1 MDNDNFLDSNLYPLM
16 NEDIDNFK
24 NNYSIAYK
32 EMLNKTVE
40 KSESKDIYHSIITTK
55 DKENDYRT
63 SFPYNEDPY
72 ASFSHKKLEDTV
84 KNGYVVEENLD
95 NDDVIHHTNAQ
106 LHVLEKN
113 DESDKDK
120 EVNRPFM
127 WNFIEYQEKE
137 ETSTTNDILIRNSL
151 NLRAAQFSQDI
162 ITFNFYY
169 IPYCNIFIKND
180 DKYQEIRVTYKGKV
194 YTHDFRI
201 IAGEEIKVEL
211 VPRFHQEDG
220 WFITTGELNFKGGII
235 TEDTTISATPSN
247 VNQSFYFIGFA
258 NLNREFLGSRW
269 NKKYFGH
276 NENIKFVRKKVKF
289 PDFMTKVAVCAC
301 NTSAI
306 WAGGRG
312 GHLHIGHH
320 HGNDS
325 DQYYSRGYSGDGLI
339 KGFVYPYAYNSEKV
353 HTISFKKTLDSV
365 KDLNS
370 DPKVVFKKSILHISG
385 GDNNFDQEITSASL
399 LGGTKF
405 FELTQMK
412 LWDDLDYNKAVYQ
425 FPFNDIRVTYPDNT
439 PVQKD
444 VVERMATNI
453 YPMYYHIMKIDPSI
467 TYDFFFATDGYGKG
481 RQYCDFIFW
490 NEEIENN
497 PISSIEYDSINPVM
511 RNIDIYHEE

>member
-1 MDNDNFLDSNLYPLM
+1 MANDNFLDSNLYPLM

-40 KSESKDIYHSIITTK
+40 KADSKDIYHSIITTK

-84 KNGYVVEENLD
+84 KSGYVVEENLD
-95 NDDVIHHTNAQ
+95 NDDVITHGNAQ

-113 DESDKDK
+113 DEVDKDK

-169 IPYCNIFIKND
+169 IPYCNIMIKND
-180 DKYQEIRVTYKGKV
+180 DKYQEIRVTYKGEV
-194 YTHDFRI
+194 YTHDFRVI
-201 IAGEEIKVEL
+201 SGEEIQVEL
-211 VPRFHQEDG
+211 VPRFNQEDG

-235 TEDTTISATPSN
+235 TEDTTISATPSD
-247 VNQSFYFIGFA
+247 VYKSFYFIGFA
-258 NLNREFLGSRW
+258 NINREFLGSRW

-312 GHLHIGHH
+312 GHLHVGHH

-325 DQYYSRGYSGDGLI
+325 DQYYSRGYSGVGLI
-339 KGFVYPYAYNSEKV
+339 KEFVYPYAYNSKNV

-370 DPKVVFKKSILHISG
+370 DPKVVFKKSVYHFSGTDNDAPYDILAI
-385 GDNNFDQEITSASL
+385 SL

-412 LWDDLDYNKAVYQ
+412 LWDDLDYNKATYQ
-425 FPFNDIRVTYPDNT
+425 FPFNDIRVTYPDNI
-439 PVQKD
+439 PIQKG
-444 VVERMATNI
+444 VVELMGTNI
-453 YPMYYHIMKIDPSI
+453 YPMLFHIMKIDPSI

-481 RQYCDFIFW
+481 RQYCNFIFW

-497 PISSIEYDSINPVM
+497 PISSIEYDSVNPVM

>member
-84 KNGYVVEENLD
+84 KHGYVVEENLD
-95 NDDVIHHTNAQ
+95 NDDEINHTNAQ
-106 LHVLEKN
+106 LYVLEKS

-151 NLRAAQFSQDI
+151 NLRQAQFSQDI

-180 DKYQEIRVTYKGKV
+180 DKYQEIRVTYKGEV
-194 YTHDFRI
+194 YTHDFRVI
-201 IAGEEIKVEL
+201 SGEEIKVEL
-211 VPRFHQEDG
+211 VPRFNQEDG
-220 WFITTGELNFKGGII
+220 WFITTGKLNFKGGII
-235 TEDTTISATPSN
+235 TEDTTISATPSDL
-247 VNQSFYFIGFA
+247 NQSFYCIGFA
-258 NLNREFLGSRW
+258 NLNREYEGSRW

-276 NENIKFVRKKVKF
+276 NENIKFVRRKVKF
-289 PDFMTKVAVCAC
+289 PDFMTKVAVCPCYA
-301 NTSAI
+301 SAI
-306 WAGGRG
+306 WYGGRG
-312 GHLHIGHH
+312 GKIHTGHH

-325 DQYYSRGYSGDGLI
+325 DQFRSRVWGVEEI
-339 KGFVYPYAYNSEKV
+339 KRWVYLYAYNSERV
-353 HTISFKKTLDSV
+353 HNISFKKTLDSV
-365 KDLNS
+365 KNLKS
-370 DPKVVFKKSILHISG
+370 DPKVVFKKSIHHFYG
-385 GDNNFDQEITSASL
+385 TDNDAAWDLYDVSL

-412 LWDDLDYNKAVYQ
+412 LWDDQDYNKAIYQ
-425 FPFNDIRVTYPDNT
+425 FPFNDIRVTYPDNIPT
-439 PVQKD
+439 K
-444 VVERMATNI
+444 NI
-453 YPMYYHIMKIDPSI
+453 HNKLPMLFHIMKIDPSI
-467 TYDFFFATDGYGKG
+467 TYDFFFSTDGYGKG

-497 PISSIEYDSINPVM
+497 PVSSIEYDSVNPVM
-511 RNIDIYHEE
+511 RNIDIYHED

>member
-1 MDNDNFLDSNLYPLM
+1 MDNDNFLDSDLYPLM

-95 NDDVIHHTNAQ
+95 NDDVINHTNAQ

-151 NLRAAQFSQDI
+151 NLRQAQFSQDI

-180 DKYQEIRVTYKGKV
+180 DKYQEIRVTYKGEV
-194 YTHDFRI
+194 YTHDFRVI
-201 IAGEEIKVEL
+201 SGEEIKVEL
-211 VPRFHQEDG
+211 VPRFNQEDG

-247 VNQSFYFIGFA
+247 VNQSFYCIGFA
-258 NLNREFLGSRW
+258 NLNREYEGSRW

-276 NENIKFVRKKVKF
+276 NENIKFVRRKIKF
-289 PDFMTKVAVCAC
+289 PNFMTKVAVCPCYA
-301 NTSAI
+301 SAI
-306 WAGGRG
+306 WYGGRG
-312 GHLHIGHH
+312 GKIHTGRH

-325 DQYYSRGYSGDGLI
+325 DQYKSRVWGVEEI
-339 KGFVYPYAYNSEKV
+339 KGWVYPYAYNSEKV

-365 KDLNS
+365 KNLNS
-370 DPKVVFKKSILHISG
+370 DPKVVFKKSIHHFYG
-385 GDNNFDQEITSASL
+385 TDNDAAWDKFDVSL

-412 LWDDLDYNKAVYQ
+412 LWDDQDYNKAIYQ
-425 FPFNDIRVTYPDNT
+425 FPFNDIRVTYPDNIPT
-439 PVQKD
+439 K
-444 VVERMATNI
+444 NI
-453 YPMYYHIMKIDPSI
+453 NNKLPMLFHIMKIDPSI
-467 TYDFFFATDGYGKG
+467 TYDFFFSTDGYGKG

-497 PISSIEYDSINPVM
+497 PVSSIEYDSINPVM

>member
-84 KNGYVVEENLD
+84 KSGYVIEENLD
-95 NDDVIHHTNAQ
+95 NDDVITHGNAQ

-151 NLRAAQFSQDI
+151 NLRQAQFSQDI

-180 DKYQEIRVTYKGKV
+180 DKYQEIRITYKGEV
-194 YTHDFRI
+194 YTHDFRV

-235 TEDTTISATPSN
+235 TEDTTISATPSD
-247 VNQSFYFIGFA
+247 VNKSFYFIGFA
-258 NLNREFLGSRW
+258 NINREFLGSRW

-339 KGFVYPYAYNSEKV
+339 KGFVYPYAYSSKKV

-385 GDNNFDQEITSASL
+385 GDNNFDEEITYVSL

-412 LWDDLDYNKAVYQ
+412 LWDDLDYNKAIYQ
-425 FPFNDIRVTYPDNT
+425 FPFNDIRVTYPDNI
-439 PVQKD
+439 PIQKD
-444 VVERMATNI
+444 VVERMSTNI
-453 YPMYYHIMKIDPSI
+453 YPMYYHIMKIDSSI

-497 PISSIEYDSINPVM
+497 PVSSIEYDSINPVM

>member
-1 MDNDNFLDSNLYPLM
+1 MANDNFLDSDLYPLM

-40 KSESKDIYHSIITTK
+40 KADSKDIYHSIITTK

-84 KNGYVVEENLD
+84 KSGYVIEENLD
-95 NDDVIHHTNAQ
+95 NDDIITHGNAQ

-113 DESDKDK
+113 DEVDKDK

-180 DKYQEIRVTYKGKV
+180 DKYQEIRVTYKGEV
-194 YTHDFRI
+194 YTHDFRV

-301 NTSAI
+301 NTSTI

-312 GHLHIGHH
+312 GHLHVGHH

-339 KGFVYPYAYNSEKV
+339 KSFVYHYAYNSKGV
-353 HTISFKKTLDSV
+353 HIISFKKTLESV

-370 DPKVVFKKSILHISG
+370 DPQVVFKKSVYHFSGTDNDAPYDILAI
-385 GDNNFDQEITSASL
+385 SL

-412 LWDDLDYNKAVYQ
+412 LWDDLDYNKSVYK
-425 FPFNDIRVTYPDNT
+425 FPFNDIRVTYPDDKAI
-439 PVQKD
+439 QKD
-444 VVERMATNI
+444 IVERFGTNI
-453 YPMYYHIMKIDPSI
+453 YPMVYHIMKIDPSI
-467 TYDFFFATDGYGKG
+467 TYDFFFSTDGYGKG
-481 RQYCDFIFW
+481 RQYCNFIFW

>member
-1 MDNDNFLDSNLYPLM
+1 MDNDNFLDSDLYPLM

-40 KSESKDIYHSIITTK
+40 KADNKDIYHSIITTK

-180 DKYQEIRVTYKGKV
+180 DKYQEIRVTYKGEV
-194 YTHDFRI
+194 YTHDFRV

-211 VPRFHQEDG
+211 VPRFNQEDG

-247 VNQSFYFIGFA
+247 VNQSFYCIGFA
-258 NLNREFLGSRW
+258 NINREYEGSRW

-276 NENIKFVRKKVKF
+276 NENIKFVRRKIKF
-289 PDFMTKVAVCAC
+289 PDFMTKVAVCPCYA
-301 NTSAI
+301 SAI
-306 WAGGRG
+306 WYGGRHH
-312 GHLHIGHH
+312 GHGRH

-325 DQYYSRGYSGDGLI
+325 DQFKSRVWGVEEI
-339 KGFVYPYAYNSEKV
+339 KRWVYPYVYNSEKV
-353 HTISFKKTLDSV
+353 HTISFKETLDSV

-370 DPKVVFKKSILHISG
+370 DPKVVFKENLLPPPTRGKHH
-385 GDNNFDQEITSASL
+385 NRKKEKFYVSL
-399 LGGTKF
+399 LGDTKF

-412 LWDDLDYNKAVYQ
+412 LWDDQDYNKAIYQ
-425 FPFNDIRVTYPDNT
+425 FPFNDIRVTYPDNIPT
-439 PVQKD
+439 K
-444 VVERMATNI
+444 NI
-453 YPMYYHIMKIDPSI
+453 NNKLPMLFHIMKIDPSI
-467 TYDFFFATDGYGKG
+467 TYDFFFSTDGYGKG
-481 RQYCDFIFW
+481 RQYCDFLFW

-497 PISSIEYDSINPVM
+497 PVSSIEYDSVNPVM

>member
-1 MDNDNFLDSNLYPLM
+1 MDNDNFLDSDLYPLM

-32 EMLNKTVE
+32 EMLNKTIE

-95 NDDVIHHTNAQ
+95 NDDVINHTNAQ

-113 DESDKDK
+113 DEADKDK

-180 DKYQEIRVTYKGKV
+180 DKYQEIRVTYKGEV
-194 YTHDFRI
+194 YTHDFKVI
-201 IAGEEIKVEL
+201 SGEEIQVEL
-211 VPRFHQEDG
+211 VPRFNQEDG

-247 VNQSFYFIGFA
+247 VNQSFYCIGFA
-258 NLNREFLGSRW
+258 NINREYEGSRW

-276 NENIKFVRKKVKF
+276 NENIKFVRRKIKF

-301 NTSAI
+301 YTEAI
-306 WAGGRG
+306 WSGGRHHG
-312 GHLHIGHH
+312 YGRH

-325 DQYYSRGYSGDGLI
+325 DQAKTRAWGAERI
-339 KGFVYPYAYNSEKV
+339 HQWVYPYAYDPQKV
-353 HTISFKKTLDSV
+353 HLISFKKTLDSV
-365 KDLNS
+365 KDLKS
-370 DPKVVFKKSILHISG
+370 DPKLFFREVILHIRGRHAYQKKDIDS
-385 GDNNFDQEITSASL
+385 ISL
-399 LGGTKF
+399 LGDTRF

-412 LWDDLDYNKAVYQ
+412 LWDDSDYNKTLYQ
-425 FPFNDIRVTYPDNT
+425 FPMNDVRVRYPDNI
-439 PVQKD
+439 P
-444 VVERMATNI
+444 TNNRTNKL
-453 YPMYYHIMKIDPSI
+453 PMLFHIMKIDPSI
-467 TYDFFFATDGYGKG
+467 TYDFFFTTDGYGKG

-490 NEEIENN
+490 NEDIENN
-497 PISSIEYDSINPVM
+497 PVSSIEYDSINPVM

>member
-40 KSESKDIYHSIITTK
+40 KADNKDIYHSIITTK
-55 DKENDYRT
+55 DKENDYKT

-95 NDDVIHHTNAQ
+95 NDDVITHGDAQ

-113 DESDKDK
+113 DEADKDK

-151 NLRAAQFSQDI
+151 NLRQAQFSQDI

-180 DKYQEIRVTYKGKV
+180 DKYQEIRVTYKGEV
-194 YTHDFRI
+194 YTHDFKVI
-201 IAGEEIKVEL
+201 SGEEIKVEL

-306 WAGGRG
+306 WAGDRG
-312 GHLHIGHH
+312 GKLHLGHSL
-320 HGNDS
+320 GNDS

-339 KGFVYPYAYNSEKV
+339 KSFVYNYAYNSKGV
-353 HTISFKKTLDSV
+353 HIISFKKTLESV

-370 DPKVVFKKSILHISG
+370 DPKVVFKKSVYHFSGTDNDAPYDILAI
-385 GDNNFDQEITSASL
+385 SL

-412 LWDDLDYNKAVYQ
+412 LWDDLDYNKSVYK
-425 FPFNDIRVTYPDNT
+425 FPFNDIRVTYPDDKAI
-439 PVQKD
+439 QKD
-444 VVERMATNI
+444 IVERFGTNI
-453 YPMYYHIMKIDPSI
+453 YPMVYHIMKIDPSI
-467 TYDFFFATDGYGKG
+467 TYDFFFSTDGYDKG
-481 RQYCDFIFW
+481 RQYCNFIFW

>member
-32 EMLNKTVE
+32 EMLNKTLE

-84 KNGYVVEENLD
+84 KSGYVIEENLD
-95 NDDVIHHTNAQ
+95 NDDIITHGNAQ

-113 DESDKDK
+113 DEVDKDK

-169 IPYCNIFIKND
+169 IPYCNIMIKND
-180 DKYQEIRVTYKGKV
+180 DKYQEIRVTYKGEV
-194 YTHDFRI
+194 YTHDFRV

-211 VPRFHQEDG
+211 VPRFNQEDG

-276 NENIKFVRKKVKF
+276 NENIKFIRKKVKF

-306 WAGGRG
+306 WARGRG
-312 GHLHIGHH
+312 GHLHLGHH

-325 DQYYSRGYSGDGLI
+325 DQYYSRGYTGDGLI
-339 KGFVYPYAYNSEKV
+339 KGFVYPYAYNSKGV
-353 HTISFKKTLDSV
+353 HNISFKKTLESV
-365 KDLNS
+365 KDPNS
-370 DPKVVFKKSILHISG
+370 DPKVVFKKSVYHFSGTDNDAPYDILSI
-385 GDNNFDQEITSASL
+385 SL

-412 LWDDLDYNKAVYQ
+412 LWDDLDYNKSVYK
-425 FPFNDIRVTYPDNT
+425 FPFNDIRVTYPDDKT
-439 PVQKD
+439 IQKGI
-444 VVERMATNI
+444 VERFGTNI
-453 YPMYYHIMKIDPSI
+453 YPMVYHIMKIDPSI
-467 TYDFFFATDGYGKG
+467 TYDFFFSTDGYGKG
-481 RQYCDFIFW
+481 RQYCNFIFW

>member
-1 MDNDNFLDSNLYPLM
+1 MDNDNFLYSDLYPLM

-40 KSESKDIYHSIITTK
+40 KADNKDIYHSIITTK

-63 SFPYNEDPY
+63 SFSYNEDPY

-95 NDDVIHHTNAQ
+95 NDDVINHGNAQ

-113 DESDKDK
+113 DEVDKDK
-120 EVNRPFM
+120 EINRPFM

-151 NLRAAQFSQDI
+151 NIRAAQFSQDI

-169 IPYCNIFIKND
+169 ITYCNIFIKND
-180 DKYQEIRVTYKGKV
+180 DKYQEIRITYKGEV
-194 YTHDFRI
+194 YTHDFRVI
-201 IAGEEIKVEL
+201 SGEDIQVEL
-211 VPRFHQEDG
+211 VPRYSREDG

-235 TEDTTISATPSN
+235 TKDTTVSATPSN
-247 VNQSFYFIGFA
+247 VNQSFYFTGFA
-258 NLNREFLGSRW
+258 NRNKEFLGSRW

-276 NENIKFVRKKVKF
+276 NENIKFVRKKVRF
-289 PDFMTKVAVCAC
+289 SDFMTKVAVCAC
-301 NTSAI
+301 NTDSI
-306 WAGGRG
+306 WVGHRG
-312 GHLHIGHH
+312 GIHTSGHTK
-320 HGNDS
+320 GTDS
-325 DQYYSRGYSGDGLI
+325 DQAKSRIWGVEGI
-339 KGFVYPYAYNSEKV
+339 KNFVYPYAYNSEKV

-370 DPKVVFKKSILHISG
+370 DPKVAFKKSILHISG
-385 GDNNFDQEITSASL
+385 GDNDFDREIVDVSL
-399 LGGTKF
+399 LGDTKF

-412 LWDDLDYNKAVYQ
+412 LWDDPDYRKSLYQ
-425 FPFNDIRVTYPDNT
+425 FPFNDIRVTYPDDKAI
-439 PVQKD
+439 QKD
-444 VVERMATNI
+444 IVKRFRTNI
-453 YPMYYHIMKIDPSI
+453 YPMYFHIMKIDPSI
-467 TYDFFFATDGYGKG
+467 TYDFYFSTDGYGKG
-481 RQYCDFIFW
+481 RQYCNFIFW
-490 NEEIENN
+490 NEKIENN
-497 PISSIEYDSINPVM
+497 PVSSIEYDSINPVM